1 MPICFACVKNL
12 YTFFFLGF
20 FLMIIGSASVWN
32 MNKKKMCK
40 KSEASERNV
49 QEEQKFS
56 TCMICLDVNESLEE
70 VALRKNQTTF

>member
-1 MPICFACVKNL
+1 
-12 YTFFFLGF
+12 
-20 FLMIIGSASVWN
+20 

>member
-1 MPICFACVKNL
+1 
-12 YTFFFLGF
+12 
-20 FLMIIGSASVWN
+20 MIIGSASVWN

-70 VALRKNQTTF
+70 VALRKNQTTFLKTQEFKEGCGPKVNCL